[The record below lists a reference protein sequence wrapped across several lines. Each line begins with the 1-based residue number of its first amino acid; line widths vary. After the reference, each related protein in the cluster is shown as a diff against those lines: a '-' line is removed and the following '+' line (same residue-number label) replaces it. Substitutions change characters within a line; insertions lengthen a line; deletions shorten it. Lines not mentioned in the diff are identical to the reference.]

1 MTSKA
6 PPIPKEQQPPGGE
19 KPDIAGP
26 TQDRRD
32 EKTGL
37 QSSEPGDGDVNLKQQ
52 GRQGNTYQNVTTV
65 HAKTQDR

>member
-6 PPIPKEQQPPGGE
+6 PPIPKEQQSFRGE
-19 KPDIAGP
+19 KPDITGS
-26 TQDRRD
+26 TQGRRD

-37 QSSEPGDGDVNLKQQ
+37 QSNEAGDGDVNLKQQ
-52 GRQGNTYQNVTTV
+52 GRQGNIHQNVDTV